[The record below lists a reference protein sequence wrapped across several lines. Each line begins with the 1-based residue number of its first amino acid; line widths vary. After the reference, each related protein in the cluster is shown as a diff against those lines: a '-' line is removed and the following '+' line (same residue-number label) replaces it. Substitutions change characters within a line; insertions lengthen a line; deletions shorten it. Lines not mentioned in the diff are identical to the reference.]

1 MFQNHTPECCPKMGE
16 QDPSDRLRGDLPK
29 DVKENGAASF
39 SQFSSSVR
47 AMVRIRQKYQ
57 AIKKRRLEIA
67 AVTTQ
72 SFTSP
77 RSTSPK
83 VFTFENLQ
91 DPINSNP
98 SSPRKRKKKRKGRVL
113 YPSSSLRAVP
123 TKERSRAKNCLY
135 LLCVIVFLQIYNAIE
150 NLDDHVLKYD
160 LDGLEKTL
168 KREVFGQQEVAES
181 LLNHLHDYLST
192 YVHNKPLVLSLH
204 GPTGVGKSHVGRLL
218 AQHFRSVVGED
229 LVMQYFVLHHCPTDD
244 DIPQCTKSLDSH
256 VSEMVTQAEEAEKI
270 PVFIFDEVEHMPR
283 ELLDKLH
290 NLIHPKSS
298 NEYLNA
304 IYVLISNLGHEDI
317 TKFVLHNS
325 SVAVSGRLSLSQE
338 LNPWLRSYLQRYH
351 VLFVEAELL
360 PFMLLEKSH
369 IMDCFIDEMSREGFY
384 PDRSHVE
391 RLAEE
396 LAYYIVGE
404 REFSHTGC
412 RQVVAKVNLL

>member
-1 MFQNHTPECCPKMGE
+1 MFSNHTPECFPKMGE
-16 QDPSDRLRGDLPK
+16 QDPSDRLRGDHLK
-29 DVKENGAASF
+29 ETKENGTGSF

-47 AMVRIRQKYQ
+47 AMVRIRQKYL

-67 AVTTQ
+67 AVSSQ
-72 SFTSP
+72 GFISP

-91 DPINSNP
+91 EPINSNP
-98 SSPRKRKKKRKGRVL
+98 SSPRKRRKKRKGRVL
-113 YPSSSLRAVP
+113 YPSSTLRAVP

-135 LLCVIVFLQIYNAIE
+135 LLCIIVFLQIYNAIE

-181 LLNHLHDYLST
+181 LLGHLQDYLST

-204 GPTGVGKSHVGRLL
+204 GPTGVGKSHLGRLL
-218 AQHFRSVVGED
+218 AQHFRSVVGDD

-244 DIPQCTKSLDSH
+244 NIPQCTKSLDSH
-256 VSEMVTQAEEAEKI
+256 VSEMVTQAEEEEKI

-283 ELLDKLH
+283 ELMDTLQD
-290 NLIHPKSS
+290 LIHPKNN

-304 IYVLISNLGHEDI
+304 IYILISNLGHEDI

-325 SVAVSGRLSLSQE
+325 SVAISGRLSLTQE
-338 LNPWLRSYLQRYH
+338 LNPWLRSYLERHH
-351 VLFVEAELL
+351 VIFLEAELL

-369 IMDCFIDEMSREGFY
+369 VMDCFIDEMSREGFY

-404 REFSHTGC
+404 QEFSHTGC